1 MVQTVVNSGTVPTTV
16 RVTASTKTL
25 NDQIVFTQSSL
36 LVVSTGLPDQDSFSM
51 SRGIANPEAWGVD
64 GVEVPVTV
72 RMADAFNNPVP
83 DGTAVNFTTEGG
95 SVESS
100 CTTTNGVC
108 SVLWTSQN
116 PRPAGRTLTQS
127 FCTLANDLDPTIFC
141 AREPLADGKNYL
153 GQEFGGRVTVLATA
167 IGEESFPDKNGNGRF
182 DESEYTLFQGTDV
195 GGRAYD
201 LKEAFVDHNEDNLY
215 NPQETSSETGGELEE
230 FVDFNANGT
239 FDVQDGVYNGV
250 LCGFNDVSNP
260 GTQVV
265 NQYCANPDD
274 EPDPTKKSQ
283 KVSTNVRG
291 SAVIVMSDDEPYIT
305 LLATNDAV
313 ALSSPNLDS
322 TDTTLYIAGENTGTV
337 TIAVADFHNQPMP
350 EGTIVS
356 FDAGVGAVVG
366 TSSYTWPSDSR
377 NGASTFSVAIKGEA
391 EPKSGILEIKVTAP
405 GGLTTTYSSVNI
417 VIE

>member
-1 MVQTVVNSGTVPTTV
+1 M
-16 RVTASTKTL
+16 
-25 NDQIVFTQSSL
+25 
-36 LVVSTGLPDQDSFSM
+36 
-51 SRGIANPEAWGVD
+51 
-64 GVEVPVTV
+64 
-72 RMADAFNNPVP
+72 
-83 DGTAVNFTTEGG
+83 
-95 SVESS
+95 
-100 CTTTNGVC
+100 
-108 SVLWTSQN
+108 
-116 PRPAGRTLTQS
+116 
-127 FCTLANDLDPTIFC
+127 
-141 AREPLADGKNYL
+141 
-153 GQEFGGRVTVLATA
+153 
-167 IGEESFPDKNGNGRF
+167 
-182 DESEYTLFQGTDV
+182 
-195 GGRAYD
+195 
-201 LKEAFVDHNEDNLY
+201 
-215 NPQETSSETGGELEE
+215 
-230 FVDFNANGT
+230 
-239 FDVQDGVYNGV
+239 QDGVYNGV